1 MKSVCVYCGSS
12 SGAGT
17 AYLAMAR
24 ELAKEIARRNI
35 RLIYGGASI
44 GLMGEVADTVM
55 SEGGKVTGVLPRN
68 LFRQEVPHNGLTE
81 LIEVDSMHERKALMV
96 ELADG
101 FIALPGG
108 MGTIEE
114 LFEVLTWAQLS
125 LHNKPCGVL
134 NVEGYYD
141 HLSRFLDHGAEQKFI
156 RPAHRNMLITAEDP
170 AVLLDKFLSYKAPS
184 KQKWVDLEDK

>member
-114 LFEVLTWAQLS
+114 FLLGAMSEKSAEMIIVSLYIQNTTGLVMQTQL
-125 LHNKPCGVL
+125 
-134 NVEGYYD
+134 
-141 HLSRFLDHGAEQKFI
+141 
-156 RPAHRNMLITAEDP
+156 RPG
-170 AVLLDKFLSYKAPS
+170 
-184 KQKWVDLEDK
+184 